1 MTDAAGI
8 GNISQD
14 PASNVTL
21 QCFYR
26 TAKSEPSKDRSSH
39 DRSAQDYCHP
49 QRDKRRRVTFNR
61 FGKEQSSVS
70 SGPGPG
76 SYDDGKGHGSRYGKT
91 VISHPWKS
99 QSRKSAAVGN
109 NVPGPGTYYDDK
121 CLFRNTFCVQWK
133 LPVKKTSTSSGNSR
147 PNSAV
152 PGTGCRHKK
161 VLEVPRCIGSDACL
175 KADSG
180 DPPGEVAGES
190 TQRPEENT
198 LEDEYHALE
207 VTRWEK
213 ALVKG
218 LPKAQSLRI
227 LEEEG
232 KVVITPSALPE
243 DYNVKL
249 LGSSCTD
256 ITSMI
261 KLKKKNILEDVMLQR
276 LTREVSSNFR
286 RGTKYRDRC
295 NTKLAC
301 ILSSLR
307 L

>member
-8 GNISQD
+8 GDISHE

-26 TAKSEPSKDRSSH
+26 TAKSEPSKDRSA
-39 DRSAQDYCHP
+39 SAQDYYHP
-49 QRDKRRRVTFNR
+49 QRNKRRFVTFNR
-61 FGKEQSSVS
+61 FGKEQPAIS

-76 SYDDGKGHGSRYGKT
+76 SYDEWKGHGSRYGKT

-99 QSRKSAAVGN
+99 QARKSAAVGN

-133 LPVKKTSTSSGNSR
+133 PPVKKTSSGDSR

-161 VLEVPRCIGSDACL
+161 VLEVPRCLGSDGCL
-175 KADSG
+175 GVDSG
-180 DPPGEVAGES
+180 DPPGAGQS
-190 TQRPEENT
+190 TQRQEINT
-198 LEDEYHALE
+198 LVDEYHALE
-207 VTRWEK
+207 DEYNAREATRWEK
-213 ALVKG
+213 ALIKG

-227 LEEEG
+227 LEEG

-243 DYNVKL
+243 DYSVKL

-261 KLKKKNILEDVMLQR
+261 KLKKKNILEDVMLER

-286 RGTKYRDRC
+286 RHRKPRNRR

-301 ILSSLR
+301 ILSTLSL
-307 L
+307 